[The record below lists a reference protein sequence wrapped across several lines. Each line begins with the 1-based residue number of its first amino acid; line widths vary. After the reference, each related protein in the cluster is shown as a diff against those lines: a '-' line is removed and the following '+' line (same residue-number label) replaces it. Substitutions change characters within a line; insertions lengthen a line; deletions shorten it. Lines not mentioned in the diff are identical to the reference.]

1 LGFFFSLDTLPAVDK
16 NIHTDDQQKLA
27 DMLKEART
35 AAGLT
40 QAQLSEKIG
49 VPQSFVSKYESGER
63 RLDILELRTVCR
75 ALGVSLGAFVNRL
88 DKELS

>member
-1 LGFFFSLDTLPAVDK
+1 VDK
-16 NIHTDDQQKLA
+16 NIHTDDQGKLA

-63 RLDILELRTVCR
+63 RLDVLELRTVCR
-75 ALGVSLGAFVNRL
+75 ALGVSLSAFVNRL